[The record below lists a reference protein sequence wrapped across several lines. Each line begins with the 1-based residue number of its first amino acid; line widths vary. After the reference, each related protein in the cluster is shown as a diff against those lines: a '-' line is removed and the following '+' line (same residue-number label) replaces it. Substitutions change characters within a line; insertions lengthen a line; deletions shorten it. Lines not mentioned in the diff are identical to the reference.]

1 MFVLFM
7 SFSKICPK
15 LNLDDR
21 GSLFEVLS
29 KGIFPGFSAK
39 HIYISRSCRG
49 VVRGFHQQLKYPQK
63 KLVYCMDGQVADF
76 GLNID
81 PFSDDFGSV
90 SMHNLCGDLGEGVYI
105 GKNYAHAFECISE
118 SCSLL
123 YICDYEYV
131 ANDQLGISPLDV
143 SLGSLWNTAQPRL
156 SEKDKKGLSV
166 EEAKK
171 LLINTLKEEL

>member
-1 MFVLFM
+1 M
-7 SFSKICPK
+7 
-15 LNLDDR
+15 
-21 GSLFEVLS
+21 ET
-29 KGIFPGFSAK
+29 FPQFPVK
-39 HIYISRSCRG
+39 HMYISRSYRG
-49 VVRGFHQQLKYPQK
+49 VVRGFHQQLNHPQM
-63 KLVYCMDGQVADF
+63 KLVYCLDGQIADF

-90 SMHNLCGDLGEGVYI
+90 SMANLCGDLGEGVYI
-105 GKNYAHAFECISE
+105 GKNYAHAFECLSE

-143 SLGSLWNTAQPRL
+143 SLGSLWNTSRPLL

-166 EEAKK
+166 EQTRK

>member
-1 MFVLFM
+1 M

-15 LNLDDR
+15 INLDER
-21 GSLFEVLS
+21 GSLFEILS
-29 KGIFPGFSAK
+29 KESFPQFSAR
-39 HIYISRSCRG
+39 HMYISRSHRG

-63 KLVYCMDGQVADF
+63 KLVYCLDGQVADF

-131 ANDQLGISPLDV
+131 ANDQLGICPIDGF
-143 SLGSLWNTAQPRL
+143 LGSLWHAAQPLL
-156 SEKDKKGLSV
+156 SEKDKKGLSL
-166 EEAKK
+166 EEAKI